1 MNWFRASLTRQLV
14 ASIGGSLFLILTLV
28 TVYQVNQSRQQAR
41 EQVGQQVDQLVSEQA
56 SAIAAFF
63 EAKGQVIHAAF
74 SSPQIKRFFRD
85 YDQRGGS
92 LQGNGDYHEVT
103 DYFRFF
109 SDQDPAIKSLFFG
122 SNLTHEYFDLNGRY
136 SDDPNYYTN
145 KRPWWGEAIGKDRL
159 YVTDPAVDANDGS
172 VSATVKRTVYDH
184 DGRFLGIGGM
194 DILITTIGDSLLS
207 KIKYQQQGQAFLMTE
222 QGKLVF
228 FPAFSDRFPPGSL
241 LAEVDSQFSDAR
253 GFADLSRQ
261 LMSQPSGMA
270 SVRWQGQPQ
279 RVQWQPVDSD
289 YPQMHWRLGFML
301 PAQVVDVQV
310 TREAWSTGLAS
321 VLLTLLVSAVVWL
334 LLLPLKTQIRQLVRA
349 MEEIAQG
356 DGDLSSRIEVSRDD
370 ELGQLGRAFNLFAE
384 RVHLLVN
391 QSKELTR
398 SVSRSS
404 EVATD
409 IWGQTLASMS
419 AQKGEVEQAS
429 AATNE
434 MAQTS
439 AEMARSADTVTEH
452 AQQVTAQMRQAGKAV
467 EQGKQALAQ
476 LSAQVGDASGVVS
489 RLRQN
494 ADQIGEVLDVIRTIA
509 EQTNLLAL
517 NAAIEAARAGEQG
530 RGFAVVADEV
540 RTLASKTQ
548 DSTANIQAIIATL
561 QQSSIEAEK
570 AMEASC
576 LQVDQSQVS
585 NQQIVDTLTEAGAEV
600 GRIEHQVQEMT
611 QAISQQARVAE
622 AIATTVSR
630 VHELSDDAVARGD
643 QLERNLEQLSEGG
656 HQLASGLDRYQ
667 V

>member
-14 ASIGGSLFLILTLV
+14 ASIGGSLFIILTLV
-28 TVYQVNQSRQQAR
+28 TVYQVSQSRQQTR
-41 EQVGQQVDQLVSEQA
+41 EQVGREVAQLVSEQA

-74 SSPQIKRFFRD
+74 SSPQVKRFFRE

-92 LQGNGDYHEVT
+92 LQGNADYHDVT

-122 SNLTHEYFDLNGRY
+122 SNHTYEYFDLNGRY

-184 DGRFLGIGGM
+184 DGQLLGIGGM
-194 DILITTIGDSLLS
+194 DILITTIGESLLS
-207 KIKYQQQGQAFLMTE
+207 NIKYQQQGQAFLMTE

-241 LAEVDSQFSDAR
+241 LGEVDNQFADSS
-253 GFADLSRQ
+253 GFAALASQ
-261 LMSQPSGMA
+261 LINQPTGTA
-270 SVRWQGQPQ
+270 TVQWQGQTQ

-289 YPQMHWRLGFML
+289 YPLMHWRLGFLL
-301 PAQVVDVQV
+301 PEQVVDAHVAS
-310 TREAWSTGLAS
+310 EAWSTGLAS

-334 LLLPLKTQIRQLVRA
+334 LLLPLKAQIRQLVRA

-356 DGDLSSRIEVSRDD
+356 DGDLSSRIEVSRAD

-384 RVHLLVN
+384 RVHQLVN
-391 QSKELTR
+391 QSKELTQ

-404 EVATD
+404 QVATD
-409 IWGQTLASMS
+409 IWEQTLASMS

-439 AEMARSADTVTEH
+439 A
-452 AQQVTAQMRQAGKAV
+452 
-467 EQGKQALAQ
+467 
-476 LSAQVGDASGVVS
+476 
-489 RLRQN
+489 
-494 ADQIGEVLDVIRTIA
+494 
-509 EQTNLLAL
+509 
-517 NAAIEAARAGEQG
+517 
-530 RGFAVVADEV
+530 
-540 RTLASKTQ
+540 
-548 DSTANIQAIIATL
+548 
-561 QQSSIEAEK
+561 
-570 AMEASC
+570 
-576 LQVDQSQVS
+576 
-585 NQQIVDTLTEAGAEV
+585 
-600 GRIEHQVQEMT
+600 
-611 QAISQQARVAE
+611 
-622 AIATTVSR
+622 
-630 VHELSDDAVARGD
+630 
-643 QLERNLEQLSEGG
+643 
-656 HQLASGLDRYQ
+656 
-667 V
+667 